1 MGVPTTK
8 KINLEIISHQQDE
21 NGKGVFELFQISVFF
36 FFGSPHVPLFGGTQS
51 TSPLVIERIELE
63 HHRFC
68 IGKSSWA
75 MASKAFVIDD
85 PSHPC
90 PVQSSPGQVF

>member
-8 KINLEIISHQQDE
+8 KINLEKISHQQDE

-36 FFGSPHVPLFGGTQS
+36 SLAAPMYHFLVG
-51 TSPLVIERIELE
+51 LVIERIELE